1 MLDNDPD
8 EELCQSCAILT

>member
-8 EELCQSCAILT
+8 EKLHLVLVI